1 VGDAFNYG
9 WKKFQEN
16 LGPILIAMVIF
27 FVVIVVVNFIG
38 TLFIGGIGEIT
49 DPDDIGFGAF
59 FSVGYLFFSLL
70 GALVS
75 LLVQAALVRG
85 ALNISKGEQI
95 DIQTFLTTENL
106 GQIVLASIIL
116 AIGTA
121 IGFVLCIIPGLIV
134 IFFSIFTYQFILD
147 KGLPAW
153 DAIKAS
159 FALVNQNLGSMV
171 GLILASWLALFVGAL
186 LCGIGLIVAI
196 PVTVIATVYAYRVLS
211 GQAVTP

>member
-1 VGDAFNYG
+1 MGDAFNYG
-9 WKKFQEN
+9 WKKFQEH

-27 FVVIVVVNFIG
+27 FVVIVAVNFIA
-38 TLFIGGIGEIT
+38 TLFIGGVGEIT
-49 DPDDIGFGAF
+49 DPDDFGFGAF

-70 GALVS
+70 SALVS

-85 ALNISKGEQI
+85 ALNITKGEQI
-95 DIQTFLTTENL
+95 DLNTFLTTENL

-116 AIGTA
+116 AIATA
-121 IGFVLCIIPGLIV
+121 IGLVLCIIPGLIV
-134 IFFSIFTYQFILD
+134 IFFSIFTYQFIID

-159 FALVNQNLGSMV
+159 FALVNQNIGSMV
-171 GLILASWLALFVGAL
+171 GLLLASWLALFVGAL

-196 PVTVIATVYAYRVLS
+196 PVTVIATVYAYRVLG
-211 GQAVTP
+211 GQPVTP